1 MQPLLSTG
9 YNWSIA
15 SEVTWGYVWLLYTK
29 ESHTELDSG
38 SRETERN
45 ILNQIPHNK
54 HNPETDFRSNFTQNI
69 HFLYQTEINTSRGRQ
84 QHNAHNSKCT
94 ETLLLGNMFYFIMK
108 FRIRSDN
115 FSAFFMK
122 NTTRFS
128 YKKLN
133 TH

>member
-1 MQPLLSTG
+1 MQSLLSTG

-15 SEVTWGYVWLLYTK
+15 SEETWGYVWLLYTK

-38 SRETERN
+38 SRATEGKSWIKFGMTSPAQRWTIVL
-45 ILNQIPHNK
+45 ILLKI
-54 HNPETDFRSNFTQNI
+54 FTSYIKLRLI
-69 HFLYQTEINTSRGRQ
+69 HQEYDK
-84 QHNAHNSKCT
+84 QHNAHNPKCT
-94 ETLLLGNMFYFIMK
+94 RLYRLSNMFYFIMK

-115 FSAFFMK
+115 FSTFFMK
-122 NTTRFS
+122 NTPGFS